1 VAEKKQVEVKL
12 GDVLKETGNFVKE
25 MFPGLSLSKF
35 LDDIKVELTEK
46 WDQGRQELAAALMR
60 GYEGFVLYQHS
71 DKDRDNQPAH
81 GLPKEVQKEQER
93 GLER

>member
-60 GYEGFVLYQHS
+60 GYDGFILYQ
-71 DKDRDNQPAH
+71 KTKENDNPNH
-81 GLPKEVQKEQER
+81 GLPQEVQKEQER